1 MRLRARGSSGL
12 SRLFVALT
20 IRHAVRLTI
29 RHAVRHRGP
38 FTVRRVDPDAA
49 HHLVGDSIGAGD
61 RCLGLPASGGLGPV
75 EAAGDPVRLDQGDR
89 GGHLAQP
96 HLRRPAH
103 GRPSRRTAAGGLSL
117 RPPEELDRR
126 LQARFFVRNGGGWTA
141 DGRTLPGALDLEKN
155 PSGAAC
161 YGLST
166 RAMVGWIRDFT
177 TEYRRLTGRDAVIYV
192 QAGWWRE
199 CTGGNQSFAA
209 ANPLWLYDHDGPL
222 GPLPPGWERATAWQY
237 GVRESMDRNVFLG
250 SEADLALWARTP

>member
-1 MRLRARGSSGL
+1 MPSAKASVQGIDVSAYQPRVDWARWRRQGIRFAWIKATEGATWRSPT
-12 SRLFVALT
+12 FVAQRT
-20 IRHAVRLTI
+20 
-29 RHAVRHRGP
+29 
-38 FTVRRVDPDAA
+38 
-49 HHLVGDSIGAGD
+49 GA
-61 RCLGLPASGGLGPV
+61 R
-75 EAAGDPVRLDQGDR
+75 AAGLLQGAY
-89 GGHLAQP
+89 HYA
-96 HLRRPAH
+96 RPRSSTGAV
-103 GRPSRRTAAGGLSL
+103 
-117 RPPEELDRR
+117 
-126 LQARFFVRNGGGWTA
+126 QARFFVRHGGGWTA

-199 CTGGNQSFAA
+199 CTGGERSFASS
-209 ANPLWLYDHDGPL
+209 NPLWLYDHDGPL

-250 SEADLALWARTP
+250 SEADLQRWARTA

>member
-20 IRHAVRLTI
+20 IRHAVRLT
-29 RHAVRHRGP
+29 VRHDAATAAPSPSAGSTRTPSTTSSATASVQGIDVSAYQP
-38 FTVRRVDPDAA
+38 RVDWARWKRQGIRFAWIKATEGATWRSPTFAA
-49 HHLVGDSIGAGD
+49 QRTGA
-61 RCLGLPASGGLGPV
+61 R
-75 EAAGDPVRLDQGDR
+75 AAGLLQGAY
-89 GGHLAQP
+89 HYA
-96 HLRRPAH
+96 RPKSSTGAV
-103 GRPSRRTAAGGLSL
+103 
-117 RPPEELDRR
+117 
-126 LQARFFVRNGGGWTA
+126 QARFFVRNGGGWTA

-199 CTGGNQSFAA
+199 CTGGDQV
-209 ANPLWLYDHDGPL
+209 LRRGPTRC
-222 GPLPPGWERATAWQY
+222 GSTTTTARWARSHRAGSAPLP
-237 GVRESMDRNVFLG
+237 G
-250 SEADLALWARTP
+250 STG